1 MKLWIAYVLGSFVV
15 ATLTWNLRA
24 QTRTRI
30 LIALAIGVL
39 IGYYFLKQI

>member
-15 ATLTWNLRA
+15 ATFTWNLRA
-24 QTRTRI
+24 QTRVWI
-30 LIALAIGVL
+30 LIAMTLGVL